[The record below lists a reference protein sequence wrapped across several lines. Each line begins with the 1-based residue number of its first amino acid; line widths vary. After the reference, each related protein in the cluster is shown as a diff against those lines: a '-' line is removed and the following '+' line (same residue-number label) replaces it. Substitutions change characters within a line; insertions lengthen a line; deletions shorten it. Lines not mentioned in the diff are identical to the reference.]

1 MNFSSITHDLK
12 GQKMFQIMEHAQT
25 LERSGKKV
33 LHFEIGDPDFAS
45 PEVAKLALKEAID
58 NDLTKYAPSS
68 GLLEYKEACQVMT
81 NGSRGFTPDLSQLL
95 VTPGANIQIYLACAC
110 LLDPGDE
117 VIVQDPCFVSYESII
132 SSLRGSVVRSPLK
145 ESNRFIIDPSDIKR
159 SVTARTKA
167 IIVNSP
173 HNPTGSVI
181 SEDVFREIYHI
192 CDEHGLYLLSDEV
205 YGRMI
210 YSDSD
215 IKFFSPSTIDSCRNR
230 TVIFHSLSK
239 TYAMTGWRIGAVTG
253 PSSLIEKM
261 TLLYE
266 TMNSCVPPF
275 IQYAASQLLRQD
287 PTASQKMISHY
298 TCRRDIFMKRLLEL
312 DQWSCAT
319 PLGAFYA
326 FVNIKETGMNS
337 VQYAHYLLSEHG
349 IAACPGVYFGPSGEN
364 YLRFSFASSERNIN
378 DMFNILSGMN

>member
-1 MNFSSITHDLK
+1 MNLSSITNELK
-12 GQKMFQIMEHAQT
+12 GQKMFQIMEQAQL
-25 LERSGKKV
+25 LEKNGRNI
-33 LHFEIGDPDFAS
+33 LHFEIGDPDFSS
-45 PEVAKLALKEAID
+45 PLIAKKAIKDAID
-58 NDLTKYAPSS
+58 KNMTKYAPSS
-68 GLLEYKEACQVMT
+68 GLLVFKEACQEMT
-81 NGSRGFTPDLSQLL
+81 RRSRGFIPDLSQLL

-132 SSLRGSVVRSPLK
+132 SSLRGIVVRSPLQ
-145 ESNRFIIDPSDIKR
+145 ESNRFIIDPSDIKKLIT
-159 SVTARTKA
+159 SRTKA
-167 IIVNSP
+167 IIINSP

-181 SEDVFREIYHI
+181 SEDVFREIYNL
-192 CDEHGLYLLSDEV
+192 CNEHDLYLLSDEV

-210 YSDSD
+210 YPDAD
-215 IKFFSPSTIDSCRNR
+215 IKFFSPSTIDSCQNR

-253 PSSLIEKM
+253 PTSLIKKM

-275 IQYAASQLLRQD
+275 IQFAASQLLRKD
-287 PTASQKMISHY
+287 PTASHMMISHY
-298 TCRRDIFMKRLLEL
+298 TNRRDIFMKRLLEL
-312 DQWSCAT
+312 DQWSCIN

-326 FVNIKETGMNS
+326 FVNIKKTNMKSE
-337 VQYAHYLLSEHG
+337 QYAHYLLTEYG

-364 YLRFSFASSERNIN
+364 YLRFSFATSEHNIN
-378 DMFNILSGMN
+378 NMFDIISNST